1 MSERIATIIDDALDE
16 ESLEDEI
23 RDEIFSKLSNA
34 LLDEKRLLKRFYT
47 FCEEYNEFEF
57 DEMGINM
64 EDADDIIRKT
74 NKIRD
79 KFLENI
85 EENLGCSFEKIRTI
99 IASRMLVTDMRIEKQ
114 RYTFTIKV
122 LNDSFQLEF
131 L

>member
-1 MSERIATIIDDALDE
+1 MSERKTNIMDDDLE
-16 ESLEDEI
+16 ENNFEEEI
-23 RDEIFSKLSNA
+23 RDENFSKLSDAFLN
-34 LLDEKRLLKRFYT
+34 EKRLLKRFYT
-47 FCEEYNEFEF
+47 FCEAYNEFEF

-64 EDADDIIRKT
+64 EDADDIVRKA

-85 EENLGCSFEKIRTI
+85 EENLGCSFENIRTTV
-99 IASRMLVTDMRIEKQ
+99 ASKMLEMDMCIEKQ
-114 RYTFTIKV
+114 RYTFTIKI